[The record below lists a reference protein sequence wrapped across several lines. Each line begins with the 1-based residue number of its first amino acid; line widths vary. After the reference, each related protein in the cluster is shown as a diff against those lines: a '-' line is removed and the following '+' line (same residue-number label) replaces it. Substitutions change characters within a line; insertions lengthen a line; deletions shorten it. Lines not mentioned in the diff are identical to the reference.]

1 MPVKLPPGA
10 VAVEDSPNLPPG
22 AVAVQD
28 ETSTA
33 PPAPYSS
40 GNLRPLTQKERFMTD
55 YPVGRPGQS
64 VGSNIYNTAQ
74 NVGVGMFKFLNSPIK
89 TTEDFVSS
97 LIPQPIADYA
107 TQHGKAGELRKKQA
121 SGQTLTPDEQK
132 YLDRENQL
140 VGAPNQVQG
149 IYDIANTRD
158 VPAAAQG
165 VGQAIV
171 LSGAG
176 DLISGGRGLA
186 PRTTRAA
193 AADKQASALSSVLA
207 RTPLPGDKEFIPQQV
222 AADTVQHIRQAAAD
236 NPAIA
241 KVATKGN
248 ALESFGAT
256 RSLIDKAIDS
266 KEREFDAKVAPALN
280 QPVDAQPALNHLYA
294 SDALRI
300 AFPDQAEFVDSF
312 YNRLERVQNLKQLN
326 DLRKLLNETAEA
338 TYKDIRP
345 DEYGKIGAY
354 RDAAD
359 ALRNLF
365 YDEVQRHTGEDLRPV
380 KRTEGALLDAKYAIK
395 ASTNRLTSEHQKFVE
410 PNTPRRLVA
419 KVIEGVAPDGGFKIP
434 VAGYV
439 ADRMRGSSLD
449 LVQDYW
455 KKALSDLP
463 PPTPAKGPAPVAP
476 VPPNRPKLGP
486 GGPGSAM
493 QTAPPGPVPGQPPPS
508 SVSYPNPAGV
518 GAPAP
523 VPQMGTTPG
532 YQLPSGPAA
541 YAGPNTVNPSTART
555 QVAPTLAERTAVPP
569 VAPPPGTGLVLGPD
583 GTVTI
588 PRKMLAA
595 PAKVGDIIN
604 FQGKKM
610 QVAKVFKDGQTALKE
625 VTPPKAPKGKKGNGP
640 VAAIEPYKSPA
651 QMTDEWS
658 NPNQA

>member
-1 MPVKLPPGA
+1 MGDKLPPGA
-10 VAVEDSPNLPPG
+10 VAVDDSPNLPPG

-28 ETSTA
+28 EETPTA
-33 PPAPYSS
+33 PPAPKKEGFWSS
-40 GNLRPLTQKERFMTD
+40 AIAPFVGAIKGLDPRPTPEETQQGLTSAYDYALRPFERTVSGQIEEGKKAVSEFKQAAPLSLHPTSEQLAHRQLALGHGLATAIPVLGPWAASTGEKIGEQVGTGDISGAVGTGVGNL
-55 YPVGRPGQS
+55 
-64 VGSNIYNTAQ
+64 
-74 NVGVGMFKFLNSPIK
+74 
-89 TTEDFVSS
+89 
-97 LIPQPIADYA
+97 
-107 TQHGKAGELRKKQA
+107 
-121 SGQTLTPDEQK
+121 
-132 YLDRENQL
+132 
-140 VGAPNQVQG
+140 
-149 IYDIANTRD
+149 
-158 VPAAAQG
+158 
-165 VGQAIV
+165 
-171 LSGAG
+171 
-176 DLISGGRGLA
+176 GLA
-186 PRTTRAA
+186 LAPKALGKVATKLRPAPTPVS
-193 AADKQASALSSVLA
+193 QASALASVLA
-207 RTPLPGDKEFIPQQV
+207 RTPLAGDKQFIPQQV

-236 NPAIA
+236 NPAVA

-248 ALESFGAT
+248 SLESFGAT
-256 RSLIDKAIDS
+256 NKLMDEAIQA
-266 KEREFDAKVAPALN
+266 KEREFDSKAAPALN

-300 AFPDQAEFVDSF
+300 AFPDEAEFVDSF
-312 YNRLERVQNLKQLN
+312 YNRLEQVQNLKQLN
-326 DLRKLLNETAEA
+326 DLRKILNEKAEA
-338 TYKDIRP
+338 SYKDVRP
-345 DEYGKIGAY
+345 DDYGKIKAY
-354 RDAAD
+354 RNAAD

-380 KRTEGALLDAKYAIK
+380 KRTEGALLDAKYAIR
-395 ASTNRLTSEHQKFVE
+395 ASTNKLTSEHQKFVE
-410 PNTPRRLVA
+410 PNTPRRLAA
-419 KVIEGVAPDGGFKIP
+419 KVLEGVAPNGNLRIP
-434 VAGYV
+434 VVGYA
-439 ADRMRGSSLD
+439 ADRLRGSSLD
-449 LVQDYW
+449 QIQDYW

-463 PPTPAKGPAPVAP
+463 PPTPAQGPAPVAP

-569 VAPPPGTGLVLGPD
+569 VAPPPGTGLVVGPD